1 MDIVARAKAIILS
14 PATEWTLIE
23 GEPGDVAG
31 LYRSYIAILAA
42 IPPVCRLV
50 GSLLFGTDGLRHGIV
65 SAIVY
70 YLLSLVAIYAVAW
83 IVDAL
88 APTFSGRKDLF
99 SSLKLVGYSFTPGWV
114 AGIFFLI
121 PGLRFLE
128 ILGLLLSLYVFY
140 LGVPVMTKAPKD
152 KVLPYTIVA
161 LVCGV
166 IAWIIIFWIGHLIIH
181 L

>member
-14 PATEWTLIE
+14 PATEWTFIE

-31 LYRSYIAILAA
+31 LYRNYIAILAA
-42 IPPVCRLV
+42 IPAVCRLV
-50 GSLLFGTDGLRHGIV
+50 GGLLFGTDRIGHAIL

-70 YLLSLVAIYAVAW
+70 YLLSLVAIYVVAW

-88 APTFSGRKDLF
+88 AQTFSGRKDFF
-99 SSLKLVGYSFTPGWV
+99 SSLKLVGYSFTPAWLVGV
-114 AGIFFLI
+114 FFLI
-121 PGLRFLE
+121 PVLRFFA
-128 ILGLLLSLYVFY
+128 ILGLYSFY
-140 LGVPVMTKAPKD
+140 LFYVGVPVMTKAPKD
-152 KVLPYTIVA
+152 KVAAYTIVA

-166 IAWIIIFWIGHLIIH
+166 IAWILIFRIGHLIIH

>member
-14 PATEWTLIE
+14 PATEWTFIE
-23 GEPGDVAG
+23 GEPGDAAG
-31 LYRSYIAILAA
+31 LYRNYIAILAA

-50 GSLLFGTDGLRHGIV
+50 GSLLFGTDRIGHAIL

-70 YLLSLVAIYAVAW
+70 YLLSLVAIYVVAW

-99 SSLKLVGYSFTPGWV
+99 SSLKLVAYSFTPAWIVGV
-114 AGIFFLI
+114 FFLI
-121 PGLRFLE
+121 PALRFLA
-128 ILGLLLSLYVFY
+128 ILGLYSFYLFY

-152 KVLPYTIVA
+152 KAVAYTIVA

-166 IAWIIIFWIGHLIIH
+166 IAWIIIFRIGHLIINI
-181 L
+181 